1 MGATRALWALWAALG
16 YYNSQAGAFVLH
28 LETDCFL
35 SPSGR
40 ALWANWTMAFNQLP
54 LVCYDNKGG
63 HFLPCGL
70 GEVNPWFPVAS
81 SISQWL
87 DTNAPPQGPHA
98 RQACQNQTQ
107 PIWKR
112 TAERRAPPQVLI
124 HPVTRQGPP
133 SARVLSCVAWGFF
146 PPEVD
151 IAWFWNG
158 APVEAQQG
166 PLSLRS
172 NGDWTFQAERSL
184 ALEPRP
190 RGIYSCR
197 VNHPSLQE
205 PIVVEWAPGLPLDL
219 RLKVGLAGAVL
230 GLGLVFFIAAAAVF
244 WRENGRQG
252 YVPIEGSSFPE
263 GH

>member
-1 MGATRALWALWAALG
+1 ELWGLQSKAPGGAKFAHAWVIRNLLA
-16 YYNSQAGAFVLH
+16 
-28 LETDCFL
+28 L
-35 SPSGR
+35 SPGT
-40 ALWANWTMAFNQLP
+40 WAT
-54 LVCYDNKGG
+54 
-63 HFLPCGL
+63 
-70 GEVNPWFPVAS
+70 PWFGNLVSQRFDPHLP
-81 SISQWL
+81 IS
-87 DTNAPPQGPHA
+87 PP
-98 RQACQNQTQ
+98 
-107 PIWKR
+107 
-112 TAERRAPPQVLI
+112 APPQVLI

-205 PIVVEWAPGLPLDL
+205 PIVVEWGDHNHGLLHH
-219 RLKVGLAGAVL
+219 
-230 GLGLVFFIAAAAVF
+230 
-244 WRENGRQG
+244 NM
-252 YVPIEGSSFPE
+252 
-263 GH
+263 